1 MKVSDTLRRA
11 AQFVMSWGFAILDEA
26 AADLK
31 WREKNGIL
39 NKMMTIFFLLLFQ
52 VGSFNYDM
60 SKMVF
65 TNEFVPNEQDA
76 IKSIL
81 DYEIQIKDL
90 RPDQTHYVALGKVW
104 KGKRVV

>member
-1 MKVSDTLRRA
+1 MIQWRFTFSGVGATLHKIWTMFQR
-11 AQFVMSWGFAILDEA
+11 IHT
-26 AADLK
+26 K
-31 WREKNGIL
+31 PH
-39 NKMMTIFFLLLFQ
+39 FFSLSPLQ

-90 RPDQTHYVALGKVW
+90 RPDQTHYMALGELPTNQYCTVYIPH
-104 KGKRVV
+104 